1 MMSAEM
7 KTFSLC
13 FVLLLA
19 KISSFGLV
27 NGDSSPGPVYV
38 NPDTVYEKPELI
50 ASQVVSSDSQITQTV
65 YGFLDF
71 TTTIGNTVMVFMPQ
85 SASISPGTTVEAPS
99 TTEATRTTI
108 TEKPVTKEQLEI
120 ESIEITPSKPVNL
133 PIDSQNEEIIVTSNE
148 PLITSKE
155 TTTTEP
161 ITTTTKE
168 QPTTKNT
175 IKKSEQEK
183 KSTGTPLTT
192 KKTVA
197 KPTTPSPQKPKP
209 VGIANKESAVSS
221 KVIVLSGSKVVENI
235 VTKVEVI
242 EGSTPEPSKV
252 VEKAIYSK
260 VEVISG
266 EPAEEVAVNH
276 LQPTPEYDF
285 LSRQPSEV
293 VDETFKVID
302 LKPTISRHVLVQKS
316 RGPDGKLRAFNSV
329 ANFNAEEESVTNKA
343 PKKVAVKISPSASGV
358 RILKTAAPKPSTRSP
373 NVEPTP
379 ASSGLDDESLE
390 SLVGSQPGS
399 ILVRQ
404 SRRPAIVGGFNK
416 NKYTPTPKSK
426 SKEFEDYS
434 TTDEEQNEFTSAQ
447 NEPTTPSYR
456 KGSKFTSKIT
466 TTTQRAPSFKQN
478 RFNRPTTSEP
488 EVESTEGAGTQRR
501 FQPSAKRYDSNTNAA
516 VVTPANRRAFKK
528 HFQQQE
534 QSPQSSPQPIPTAPL
549 TFKSKLIRPTGRW
562 EYKTSPKPRVT
573 IRRIDENRHGQEN
586 ATTPLTPHFPD
597 VQIDNGD
604 QALAGS
610 GLLPALQ
617 HDDDNDVLVQ
627 DVSPTANAETIRVEI
642 STPAEFKDI
651 YYEIAT
657 IKSPYSFQVGSVKNT
672 RFITVTS
679 TIQKSLVEQTESPV
693 PARVEPL
700 SENILASQAPNL
712 YGREQPIDSSLA
724 TLPPISLSPDQATP
738 PLETMTESFSTTELM
753 LKTHILPV
761 VRGTDT
767 SSVTLVQSYKV
778 TRLVTAVKTLPPMEV
793 YQFVPSKTLN
803 EFNTRL
809 DEAGSELHLEL
820 EYGDNGN
827 HDDESSHPSAAKAF
841 LDSLD
846 LSNVGSAFDLSQMD
860 KVNGPRSKKAH
871 RMASASGNS
880 SSIEHPSHQYQ
891 QQLQAPTMS
900 PEQLQ
905 QLALYR
911 LLNPNAPIP
920 APVITTSRPV
930 LRYETVFETHA
941 LPVVNGGATY
951 YTTLSRP
958 VGTVTRTDYELVT
971 TTLAL
976 PQQQSLPFPPQPPQ
990 LQPTPLFQF
999 PQTPI
1004 FPQQQPQQ
1012 QQQSL
1017 FPVQPTLFPAQPSFA
1032 VTSTPVITQSMV
1044 TQTDSK
1050 VLKLTFGAKTAY
1062 TTIYS
1067 SSVVPTQVTSYVTQS
1082 VAVQPTVAQF
1092 PNFIPYGGYPFL
1104 G

>member
-1 MMSAEM
+1 MIFTEM
-7 KTFSLC
+7 KTFTLC

-19 KISSFGLV
+19 KISVFGLV

-38 NPDTVYEKPELI
+38 NPDLIYEKPEPV
-50 ASQVVSSDSQITQTV
+50 ASQVVSPDSQITQTV

-85 SASISPGTTVEAPS
+85 SASTSPGTT
-99 TTEATRTTI
+99 TTEESLTTEGMTTTI
-108 TEKPVTKEQLEI
+108 EEKPITKEQLET
-120 ESIEITPSKPVNL
+120 ESIGITPSKPVNL
-133 PIDSQNEEIIVTSNE
+133 PIDSKNEEIVMTSNE
-148 PLITSKE
+148 PKTTAEITTKE
-155 TTTTEP
+155 PT
-161 ITTTTKE
+161 TTTTKE
-168 QPTTKNT
+168 PPTTKNVV
-175 IKKSEQEK
+175 KKSEQEK
-183 KSTGTPLTT
+183 KSTGAPVTT
-192 KKTVA
+192 KKTNA
-197 KPTTPSPQKPKP
+197 KPTTPSPLKPKL
-209 VGIANKESAVSS
+209 VGNVNKEPMVSS
-221 KVIVLSGSKVVENI
+221 KVIVMAGSKVLENI
-235 VTKVEVI
+235 QTKVEVI

-266 EPAEEVAVNH
+266 EPVEEVAVNH

-302 LKPTISRHVLVQKS
+302 LKPSLSRHVLVQKS
-316 RGPDGKLRAFNSV
+316 RGPDGKLRAFNSI
-329 ANFNAEEESVTNKA
+329 ANFNVEEEPTTNKA

-358 RILKTAAPKPSTRSP
+358 RILKTAAPKPSSRSP

-379 ASSGLDDESLE
+379 AASGLDDESLE

-399 ILVRQ
+399 VLVRQ
-404 SRRPAIVGGFNK
+404 SRRPAIGGGFNK

-434 TTDEEQNEFTSAQ
+434 TTDEEQNEFTSVQ

-466 TTTQRAPSFKQN
+466 TTTQRVPSFKQN
-478 RFNRPTTSEP
+478 RFNRPTTAEP
-488 EVESTEGAGTQRR
+488 EVELTEGSATQRR
-501 FQPSAKRYDSNTNAA
+501 FQPSSKRYDSNTNAA

-597 VQIDNGD
+597 VQVDNGD

-679 TIQKSLVEQTESPV
+679 TIQKSLVEQTDSPS

-712 YGREQPIDSSLA
+712 YGREQPLDSSLA

-827 HDDESSHPSAAKAF
+827 HDDEHPSAAKAF

-846 LSNVGSAFDLSQMD
+846 LSNVGSSFDLSQMD
-860 KVNGPRSKKAH
+860 KANGPRSKKAH

-880 SSIEHPSHQYQ
+880 SSTEHPSNQYQ
-891 QQLQAPTMS
+891 QQQQQQQAPTMS

-941 LPVVNGGATY
+941 LPVVNGGTTY

-958 VGTVTRTDYELVT
+958 VGTVTRTDYEMVT
-971 TTLAL
+971 TTLAI
-976 PQQQSLPFPPQPPQ
+976 PQPQSLPFQPPQ

-999 PQTPI
+999 QQTPL
-1004 FPQQQPQQ
+1004 FPPQLQQ
-1012 QQQSL
+1012 QQQQQ

-1032 VTSTPVITQSMV
+1032 ITSTPVITQSMV

>member
-1 MMSAEM
+1 M
-7 KTFSLC
+7 
-13 FVLLLA
+13 
-19 KISSFGLV
+19 
-27 NGDSSPGPVYV
+27 
-38 NPDTVYEKPELI
+38 
-50 ASQVVSSDSQITQTV
+50 
-65 YGFLDF
+65 
-71 TTTIGNTVMVFMPQ
+71 
-85 SASISPGTTVEAPS
+85 
-99 TTEATRTTI
+99 
-108 TEKPVTKEQLEI
+108 
-120 ESIEITPSKPVNL
+120 
-133 PIDSQNEEIIVTSNE
+133 
-148 PLITSKE
+148 
-155 TTTTEP
+155 
-161 ITTTTKE
+161 
-168 QPTTKNT
+168 
-175 IKKSEQEK
+175 
-183 KSTGTPLTT
+183 
-192 KKTVA
+192 
-197 KPTTPSPQKPKP
+197 
-209 VGIANKESAVSS
+209 
-221 KVIVLSGSKVVENI
+221 
-235 VTKVEVI
+235 
-242 EGSTPEPSKV
+242 
-252 VEKAIYSK
+252 
-260 VEVISG
+260 
-266 EPAEEVAVNH
+266 
-276 LQPTPEYDF
+276 
-285 LSRQPSEV
+285 
-293 VDETFKVID
+293 
-302 LKPTISRHVLVQKS
+302 
-316 RGPDGKLRAFNSV
+316 
-329 ANFNAEEESVTNKA
+329 
-343 PKKVAVKISPSASGV
+343 
-358 RILKTAAPKPSTRSP
+358 
-373 NVEPTP
+373 
-379 ASSGLDDESLE
+379 
-390 SLVGSQPGS
+390 
-399 ILVRQ
+399 
-404 SRRPAIVGGFNK
+404 
-416 NKYTPTPKSK
+416 
-426 SKEFEDYS
+426 
-434 TTDEEQNEFTSAQ
+434 
-447 NEPTTPSYR
+447 
-456 KGSKFTSKIT
+456 
-466 TTTQRAPSFKQN
+466 
-478 RFNRPTTSEP
+478 
-488 EVESTEGAGTQRR
+488 
-501 FQPSAKRYDSNTNAA
+501 
-516 VVTPANRRAFKK
+516 
-528 HFQQQE
+528 
-534 QSPQSSPQPIPTAPL
+534 
-549 TFKSKLIRPTGRW
+549 
-562 EYKTSPKPRVT
+562 
-573 IRRIDENRHGQEN
+573 
-586 ATTPLTPHFPD
+586 
-597 VQIDNGD
+597 
-604 QALAGS
+604 
-610 GLLPALQ
+610 
-617 HDDDNDVLVQ
+617 
-627 DVSPTANAETIRVEI
+627 
-642 STPAEFKDI
+642 
-651 YYEIAT
+651 
-657 IKSPYSFQVGSVKNT
+657 GSVKNT

-679 TIQKSLVEQTESPV
+679 TIQKSLVEQTDTPV

-724 TLPPISLSPDQATP
+724 TLPPISLSSDQATP

-860 KVNGPRSKKAH
+860 KSNGPRSKKAH

-941 LPVVNGGATY
+941 LPVVNSGATY

-976 PQQQSLPFPPQPPQ
+976 PQQQSLQFPPQAPQ

-999 PQTPI
+999 PQTPL
-1004 FPQQQPQQ
+1004 FPQQQPQQQQ

>member
-1 MMSAEM
+1 M

-13 FVLLLA
+13 FVLLLM
-19 KISSFGLV
+19 KISAFGLV

-38 NPDTVYEKPELI
+38 NPDLVYEKPEPV
-50 ASQVVSSDSQITQTV
+50 ASQVVSPDSQITQTV

-85 SASISPGTTVEAPS
+85 SASTSPGTTTVEEPS
-99 TTEATRTTI
+99 TTEGTTTTI
-108 TEKPVTKEQLEI
+108 EEKPITKEQLET
-120 ESIEITPSKPVNL
+120 ESIGITPSKPVNL
-133 PIDSQNEEIIVTSNE
+133 PVDSKNEEIVMTSN
-148 PLITSKE
+148 
-155 TTTTEP
+155 EP
-161 ITTTTKE
+161 ITTTKETTIAEPTTTTTKE
-168 QPTTKNT
+168 PPTTKT
-175 IKKSEQEK
+175 TVKKSEQEK
-183 KSTGTPLTT
+183 KSTGAPVTT
-192 KKTVA
+192 KKTTA
-197 KPTTPSPQKPKP
+197 KPTTPSPPKQKP
-209 VGIANKESAVSS
+209 VGNANKEPVISS
-221 KVIVLSGSKVVENI
+221 KVVVLAGSKVVENI

-242 EGSTPEPSKV
+242 EGSAPEPSKV

-266 EPAEEVAVNH
+266 EPVEEVAVNH

-302 LKPTISRHVLVQKS
+302 LKPSLSRHVLAQKS
-316 RGPDGKLRAFNSV
+316 RGPEGKLRAFNSV
-329 ANFNAEEESVTNKA
+329 ANFNAEEEPTTNKA

-379 ASSGLDDESLE
+379 VTSGLEDESLE

-399 ILVRQ
+399 VLVRQ
-404 SRRPAIVGGFNK
+404 SRRPAIGGSFNK

-466 TTTQRAPSFKQN
+466 TTTQRVPSFKQN
-478 RFNRPTTSEP
+478 RFNRPTTAEP
-488 EVESTEGAGTQRR
+488 EVESTEGSATQRR
-501 FQPSAKRYDSNTNAA
+501 FQPSAKRYDSNTSAA

-597 VQIDNGD
+597 VQVDNGD

-627 DVSPTANAETIRVEI
+627 DVSPSANAETIRVEI

-679 TIQKSLVEQTESPV
+679 TIQKSLVEQTDSPS
-693 PARVEPL
+693 PARVQEPL

-712 YGREQPIDSSLA
+712 YGREQPLDSSLA

-761 VRGTDT
+761 VRGSDT

-820 EYGDNGN
+820 EYGDSGN

-846 LSNVGSAFDLSQMD
+846 LSNVGSSFDVSQMD
-860 KVNGPRSKKAH
+860 KANGARSKKAH

-880 SSIEHPSHQYQ
+880 SSAAEHPSHQYQ

-930 LRYETVFETHA
+930 LRYETVYETHA

-971 TTLAL
+971 TTLAI
-976 PQQQSLPFPPQPPQ
+976 PQPQSLPFQQPQQ
-990 LQPTPLFQF
+990 QIQPTPLFQF
-999 PQTPI
+999 QQTPM
-1004 FPQQQPQQ
+1004 FPQQLQLQQ
-1012 QQQSL
+1012 QQ
-1017 FPVQPTLFPAQPSFA
+1017 QPTLFPAQPSFA
-1032 VTSTPVITQSMV
+1032 ITSTPVITQSMV